1 LSFAFLSRQ
10 TIPFSLA
17 SIAVALSKNP
27 VDDALC
33 RPSVYFFLMDQACR
47 VRKAGATG
55 CEARIALPDPV
66 YVPFWDLDVR
76 DCAKREV
83 NSIDAPPKPKVD
95 VQESIANAKAYCKQN
110 PESFVSLRDYSGG
123 IYNETCAAFAAEQH
137 ATDPTYKIGSD

>member
-1 LSFAFLSRQ
+1 MTRWEGERIFLADG
-10 TIPFSLA
+10 PENPSLPGT
-17 SIAVALSKNP
+17 LERRN
-27 VDDALC
+27 
-33 RPSVYFFLMDQACR
+33 Y
-47 VRKAGATG
+47 
-55 CEARIALPDPV
+55 
-66 YVPFWDLDVR
+66 
-76 DCAKREV
+76 AKREV